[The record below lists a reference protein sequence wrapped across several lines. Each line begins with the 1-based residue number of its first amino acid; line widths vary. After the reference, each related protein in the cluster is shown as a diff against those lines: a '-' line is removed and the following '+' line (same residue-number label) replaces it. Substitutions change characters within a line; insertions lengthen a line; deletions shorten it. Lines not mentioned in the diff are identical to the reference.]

1 MAVNVSV
8 YDLVNY
14 PDNSKTVT
22 VDIKQVTPIGY
33 EGDEQWVVS
42 CVTSAYSDNTN
53 RTAIQDIYI
62 QNMRAGWLKGM
73 EASGPFT
80 LTSGTN
86 AGFEIKIDADPTWRH
101 IDIANP
107 DYPVGTA
114 YTGDA
119 LATWL
124 EAAIRGL
131 NSTVSSTYQ
140 LAYMNMSV
148 KYEDGRF
155 QFVSG
160 SVSEDYIGSNR
171 SSVAIN
177 ADTLYA
183 PGPGGQDP
191 CAHTLGLDFPM
202 TSESLATFASK
213 DGRVDGSYT
222 AGNTTLNAKEYGWD
236 ATTFSGSV
244 FAITSDLVEEG
255 GFENSTVTYEYF
267 ICVGGTVSAMSI
279 QGAHASGGLLNN
291 YDPDDKIVMFAGPQD
306 PQASP
311 TAWNSEV
318 DGVVRWGIKS
328 IANQIDYSS

>member
-42 CVTSAYSDNTN
+42 CVTTAYSNNTD

-62 QNMRAGWLKGM
+62 QNMRQGWLKGM

-80 LTSGTN
+80 ITSGTN
-86 AGFEIKIDADPTWRH
+86 AGFEIKLDADPTWRH
-101 IDIANP
+101 IDIP
-107 DYPVGTA
+107 TDT

-119 LATWL
+119 LADWL
-124 EAAIRGL
+124 ETEIRAL
-131 NSTVSSTYQ
+131 NSVVSSTYQ

-160 SVSEDYIGSNR
+160 SASEDFIGANR

-177 ADTLYA
+177 ADTLDK

-191 CAHTLGLDFPM
+191 CAHTLGLDFPS
-202 TSESLATFASK
+202 TSESLATFAAK
-213 DGRVDGSYT
+213 EGRVDGSYT
-222 AGNTTLNAKEYGWD
+222 AGNTTLNTKEYGWD
-236 ATTFSGSV
+236 ATTFSGAV
-244 FAITSDLVEEG
+244 YAITSDLVEEG

-267 ICVGGTVSAMSI
+267 ICVGGSPSAMTI
-279 QGAHASGGLLNN
+279 RGAHASGGLLNN
-291 YDPDDKIVMFAGPQD
+291 YDPDDKIVMFDGPQD
-306 PQASP
+306 PQAVP

>member
-33 EGDEQWVVS
+33 EGDEQWVIS
-42 CVTSAYSDNTN
+42 CVTSAYSDNTD

-62 QNMRAGWLKGM
+62 QNMRHGWAKGM
-73 EASGPFT
+73 EAAGPFVIV
-80 LTSGTN
+80 SGTN
-86 AGFEIKIDADPTWRH
+86 QAFEIKIDADTTWRH
-101 IDIANP
+101 IDITP
-107 DYPVGTA
+107 DTYS
-114 YTGDA
+114 GDA
-119 LATWL
+119 LADWL
-124 EAAIRGL
+124 EAAIRNL
-131 NSTVSSTYQ
+131 DDTVSSTYQ

-160 SVSEDYIGSNR
+160 SVSEWFTGANKSAVTINTGTLDLKDGEG
-171 SSVAIN
+171 VA
-177 ADTLYA
+177 AD
-183 PGPGGQDP
+183 
-191 CAHTLGLDFPM
+191 LGLDFPM
-202 TSESLATFASK
+202 TTESLASFESLEA
-213 DGRVDGSYT
+213 RVDTFHGAEST
-222 AGNTTLNAKEYGWD
+222 VLGVKEYNWTD
-236 ATTFSGSV
+236 TDTISGSV
-244 FAITSDLVEEG
+244 FAITTD
-255 GFENSTVTYEYF
+255 NTNWEYF
-267 ICVGGTVSAMSI
+267 ICTGGTVSSLNLV
-279 QGAHASGGLLNN
+279 GADPSTGLISAYNDGDKLIM
-291 YDPDDKIVMFAGPQD
+291 YDGPQD